1 MKSSMKI
8 MMDLLIGLQR
18 LERAVE
24 TACQQRQLTSREAQA
39 LEGHLGL
46 VREIVP
52 NEVLA
57 FYDAMKRT
65 DADLAPSPELLSMA
79 VLVATYRSLS
89 PQKRRKL
96 LTHFS
101 MEPDLR
107 SFTNPSG
114 TRSVTPAGK
123 AWQRVARQPLRVR
136 T

>member
-1 MKSSMKI
+1 MKPSMKI

-24 TACQQRQLTSREAQA
+24 TACQQRQLTPREAQA

-57 FYDAMKRT
+57 FYDEMKRT
-65 DADLAPSPELLSMA
+65 DKDLAPSPELFSMA

-101 MEPDLR
+101 MEPGLR
-107 SFTNPSG
+107 SFTNHSG

-123 AWQRVARQPLRVR
+123 LWQRAARQPLRVR
-136 T
+136 N